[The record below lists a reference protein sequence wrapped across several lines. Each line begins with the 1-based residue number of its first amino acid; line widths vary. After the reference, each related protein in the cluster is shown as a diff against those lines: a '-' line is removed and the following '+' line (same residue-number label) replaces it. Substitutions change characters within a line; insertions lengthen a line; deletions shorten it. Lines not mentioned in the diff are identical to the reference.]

1 MKYQVGDLINNRWGN
16 VDKLGYVYDIKKEVE
31 CIVIIFFEN
40 TNLKH
45 TFSFSGFERY
55 YKVINEP
62 NNQSTI
68 I

>member
-16 VDKLGYVYDIKKEVE
+16 VDKLGYVYDIKEEVE

-45 TFSFSGFERY
+45 TFSFHGFEMY
-55 YKVINEP
+55 HKVINDKQ
-62 NNQSTI
+62 NSCL
-68 I
+68 